1 MQPWARA
8 NGERVLLL
16 FEGRDTAGKGGT
28 IQRMREHMN
37 PRFARHV
44 ALPAPNETQI
54 GQWYFQRYVE
64 QLPTRGEIA
73 FFDRSWYNR
82 AGVERVMGFATDAEV
97 DRFFDQVVPF
107 EQFLVNDGIHLVK
120 IWLSVG
126 REEQAQRL
134 ERRRTDP
141 LKQWKLSPI
150 DQLGP
155 ALWEKYTLAAL
166 DMFRRTDAPDNP
178 LVVREQ
184 QQQAGGST
192 QPMQHVLSMLPY
204 DDKDE
209 AAVGEPRPDVV
220 APVRALLPDHRSRLT
235 TNHPDHRRSGPS
247 ALTPRPGTRDT
258 RVMERDSSSAWPLLV
273 AESVRKVYRTGAGEV
288 WALRDVSLAVG
299 EGEFVAVMGPS
310 GSGKTTLLNC
320 LSGLDGIDGGRVSL
334 AGRSTP

>member
-1 MQPWARA
+1 VDDFYTEYLQELPLDEWGHPVLPMPEKLSRREYEKRLLNLQIELVKMQTWART

-44 ALPAPNETQI
+44 ALPAPNETQA

-64 QLPTRGEIA
+64 QLPTKGEIA

-107 EQFLVNDGIHLVK
+107 EQFLVDDGIHLVK
-120 IWLSVG
+120 LWLSVG

-150 DQLGP
+150 DELGP
-155 ALWEKYTLAAL
+155 AHWEKYTLAAL
-166 DMFRRTDAPDNP
+166 DMFRRTDGPDNRWWFVNNNNKRVGR
-178 LVVREQ
+178 L
-184 QQQAGGST
+184 SL
-192 QPMQHVLSMLPY
+192 MQRVLSMLPY
-204 DDKDE
+204 DDKDKR
-209 AAVGEPRPDVV
+209 AVGEPRPDVV
-220 APVRALLPDHRSRLT
+220 APVRALLPIIA
-235 TNHPDHRRSGPS
+235 PD
-247 ALTPRPGTRDT
+247 
-258 RVMERDSSSAWPLLV
+258 
-273 AESVRKVYRTGAGEV
+273 
-288 WALRDVSLAVG
+288 
-299 EGEFVAVMGPS
+299 
-310 GSGKTTLLNC
+310 
-320 LSGLDGIDGGRVSL
+320 
-334 AGRSTP
+334 